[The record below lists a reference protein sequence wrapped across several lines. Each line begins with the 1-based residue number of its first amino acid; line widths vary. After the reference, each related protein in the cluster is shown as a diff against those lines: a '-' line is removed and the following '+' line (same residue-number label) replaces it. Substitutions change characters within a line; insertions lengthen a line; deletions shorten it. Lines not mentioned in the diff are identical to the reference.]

1 MRFCSKERCAFGAAA
16 VVVGLMLTVPIGHTQ
31 AETISGVYSFTAS
44 NFSNGGYS
52 SPPLQQ
58 ISGSFG
64 FTYSTDNF
72 IPVPNQEPGQPVFGS
87 LLFMPTSI
95 DLTFGSTTFTTSDV
109 RLSLDL
115 YDGYLDDGYL
125 DQRLD
130 LRLQALGAST
140 TGGTGQQITPDGFL
154 LDFAL
159 SPDGTL
165 LSPIHGGNSPLFM
178 YSLDNLPNHD
188 SPTFFTNDV
197 PLSCLPGE
205 CASYTPLS
213 PVSSVPG
220 PIAGAGLPGLIAA
233 CGAFLGYW
241 RRRKKIT

>member
-115 YDGYLDDGYL
+115 CRPVAFGPAAAPG
-125 DQRLD
+125 RLD
-130 LRLQALGAST
+130 LRIQALGAST
-140 TGGTGQQITPDGFL
+140 TGGTGQQTTPDGFL

-165 LSPIHGGNSPLFM
+165 LSPIPGGCPSRK
-178 YSLDNLPNHD
+178 
-188 SPTFFTNDV
+188 
-197 PLSCLPGE
+197 
-205 CASYTPLS
+205 SYPRVAMMQS
-213 PVSSVPG
+213 
-220 PIAGAGLPGLIAA
+220 
-233 CGAFLGYW
+233 
-241 RRRKKIT
+241 R